1 MDAINF
7 NRGNWGYCGWDGL
20 GRFVVFYISGIL
32 ARRTAH
38 QLTAWRWVGGEPDTG
53 VYSARKLLQPPS
65 REGASRQEV
74 AGEEGVGCVGLFC
87 LDGVF
92 FFGLFLFVMLIRW
105 KSVDLE
111 TGAAA
116 LSSCLPPAT
125 AVE

>member
-7 NRGNWGYCGWDGL
+7 NRGNWGYCGWVGSIR
-20 GRFVVFYISGIL
+20 RFLHFGHSSTP
-32 ARRTAH
+32 RRTAADGG
-38 QLTAWRWVGGEPDTG
+38 AWWVDREPDTG
-53 VYSARKLLQPPS
+53 VYSARKLLQPP
-65 REGASRQEV
+65 SRQEV

>member
-1 MDAINF
+1 MLMDAINF

-74 AGEEGVGCVGLFC
+74 AGEEGVGCGFVLLGRSFFRV
-87 LDGVF
+87 VF
-92 FFGLFLFVMLIRW
+92 VCNADQMEIGRFRNGCRRAF
-105 KSVDLE
+105 
-111 TGAAA
+111 
-116 LSSCLPPAT
+116 
-125 AVE
+125 